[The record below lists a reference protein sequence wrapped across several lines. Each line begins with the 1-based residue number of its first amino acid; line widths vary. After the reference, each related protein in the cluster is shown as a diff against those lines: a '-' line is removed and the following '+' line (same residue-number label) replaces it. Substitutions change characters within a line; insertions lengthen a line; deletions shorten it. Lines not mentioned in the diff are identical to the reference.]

1 MRLNVLRLIAFIFAI
16 LHGATHASWEFL
28 PDDVQSIIFS
38 HLPVKDLGNCAL
50 VSKRWRKNSE
60 CNLIWDKKLSIF
72 LRFDMQL
79 LLKMSANA
87 RFIYNNN
94 YKPTNPEHLIPHGAY
109 EYPYPGAKTL
119 MRYLIERKSTTG
131 WLIAEQIAASAMIIV
146 RPGKYNYRDDL
157 VIECRQPEETPEIAE
172 PMNLDTNLLETII
185 LTSEKLGSTFGT
197 NKYLTYQVNIEL
209 AKNNLTNDRLNPKY
223 SETERAVF
231 DKYIAL
237 GWQQAIWAK
246 ELFYSN

>member
-1 MRLNVLRLIAFIFAI
+1 MRLNVLRLIAFILAI
-16 LHGATHASWEFL
+16 PHGATHASWEIL

-50 VSKRWRKNSE
+50 VSKRWHKNSE
-60 CNLIWDKKLSIF
+60 CNLIWDKQLSIF

-87 RFIYNNN
+87 GFIYNNN
-94 YKPTNPEHLIPHGAY
+94 YKPATPEHLIPQGNY
-109 EYPYPGAKTL
+109 EYPYPGAKIL

-131 WLIAEQIAASAMIIV
+131 WLIAEQIGASVMMIV

-157 VIECRQPEETPEIAE
+157 VIECIQPEKTPEIAK
-172 PMNLDTNLLETII
+172 PMKLDIDLLETII
-185 LTSEKLGSTFGT
+185 LTSENLGSPFATSS
-197 NKYLTYQVNIEL
+197 YLTYQVNIEL

-223 SETERAVF
+223 SEIRRTVF

-237 GWQQAIWAK
+237 GWQEAIRAK
-246 ELFYSN
+246 KLFFPS